1 MHMIFENH
9 LSALGALVQDR
20 MAAGFGGLSPSASA
34 ILLTLANRGPLP
46 VSEIA
51 AILGVAQPTAS
62 RLLDGLARDGLVARG
77 EKRGRQVSVAPTR
90 AGAQRARALQRGRM
104 ALAADLLAPLDP
116 RERDNPVNLLLLFRK
131 RSPFRKRAFQYAR
144 GRRRGLDSSLGR
156 GRCRAGGP
164 AGFSSYHADHEDTAA
179 GRPPGFAALRHLCGA
194 R

>member
-1 MHMIFENH
+1 MHMIIENH

-104 ALAADLLAPLDP
+104 ALAADLLAPLDS
-116 RERDNPVNLLLLFRK
+116 RERAALGKSIAKIL
-131 RSPFRKRAFQYAR
+131 SGATGSRAFAR
-144 GRRRGLDSSLGR
+144 TA
-156 GRCRAGGP
+156 CRYCDHGVCQGDDCPIGSRAAAIEREGEP
-164 AGFSSYHADHEDTAA
+164 A
-179 GRPPGFAALRHLCGA
+179 PC
-194 R
+194 